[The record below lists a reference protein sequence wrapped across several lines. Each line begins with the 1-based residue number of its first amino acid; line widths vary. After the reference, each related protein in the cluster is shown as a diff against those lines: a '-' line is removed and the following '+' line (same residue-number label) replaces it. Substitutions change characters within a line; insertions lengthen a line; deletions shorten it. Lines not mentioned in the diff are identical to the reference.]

1 MVDKEQG
8 TETKDEGAEKAT
20 PPEGEPTVYK
30 TYTTEEDYQ
39 KDIQSAVSKGL
50 ESVTKQLSLR
60 NGEVKAT
67 QAKATEAEAKANA
80 LEAQVQL
87 LRKEADELLAD
98 DPERRAAYTNRL
110 KVLER
115 EQEIA
120 SKNAEAEQ
128 KLLEAEKLAWSG
140 AMALKSIELKKMY
153 KVPQEVLDT
162 CITEEQMET
171 IAKSFPKVEEEEKE
185 PELDSTTSTAAAPG
199 WRDLNAQGKV
209 LRGLGKYGK

>member
-1 MVDKEQG
+1 MADKEQG
-8 TETKDEGAEKAT
+8 TETKVDEAEKAT
-20 PPEGEPTVYK
+20 SPEGEPTVYK
-30 TYTTEEDYQ
+30 TYT
-39 KDIQSAVSKGL
+39 
-50 ESVTKQLSLR
+50 
-60 NGEVKAT
+60 KAT
-67 QAKATEAEAKANA
+67 QAKAAEAEAKANA
-80 LEAQVQL
+80 LAAQVQL

-110 KVLER
+110 KVLEK
-115 EQEIA
+115 EQEVA
-120 SKNAEAEQ
+120 SKNARAEQ

-171 IAKSFPKVEEEEKE
+171 IAKSFPKVEEKE
-185 PELDSTTSTAAAPG
+185 PKLDSATSTAAAPG
-199 WRDLNAQGKV
+199 WRDLEAKGKV